1 MPRVLIIT
9 GDAGEALEVYYP
21 LQRFQEEGWQ
31 VGVAAPSRKRIQL
44 VVHDF
49 EPLMET
55 YTEKLGYGLKVQ
67 MSFADVRADDYDG
80 LVIPGGRAPEYI
92 RNVPGCVELIGDFN
106 RQGKPIAAICHA
118 VLCLIPAGVV
128 AGRRLTAYPQLAPD
142 VTAAGGTFVDDVV
155 VVDGNLVTARA
166 WPDNPAWMREFIRLI
181 KQRTGGSE

>member
-31 VGVAAPSRKRIQL
+31 VDVAAPSRKRIQL

-92 RNVPGCVELIGDFN
+92 RNVPGCVELIADFN
-106 RQGKPIAAICHA
+106 RQGKPIAAICLPSTLA
-118 VLCLIPAGVV
+118 LRMTARV
-128 AGRRLTAYPQLAPD
+128 ALT
-142 VTAAGGTFVDDVV
+142 VAAG
-155 VVDGNLVTARA
+155 
-166 WPDNPAWMREFIRLI
+166 PDTGPASAATE
-181 KQRTGGSE
+181 